1 MIASS
6 AARSTWVTKSFAR
19 FAFTTSAS
27 PPSAARLMIEP
38 ARRAARTA
46 MFSMGCIWVL
56 DARCRMQG
64 PRILRAVPRI
74 RIVLCRPSHPGNIG
88 AAARAMK
95 TMGLADL
102 RLVAPERYP
111 APEAEWMATNA
122 INVLHASRTHDTLV
136 EAIADCVA
144 AFAMSARPREWSPQ
158 VLDARS
164 AATRATE
171 LVGDVAFVFGNET
184 AGLTNEEVFACQ
196 FLVHIPASL
205 EFSSLNLAQAV
216 QVMAYELFMA
226 QIPREVSERS
236 EKAATVADLEGLYA
250 HLEEAARQTNFM
262 ASGSRLR
269 ERWRRLFSRV
279 PALEREEVN
288 IMRGLLRALLGK

>member
-1 MIASS
+1 M
-6 AARSTWVTKSFAR
+6 
-19 FAFTTSAS
+19 
-27 PPSAARLMIEP
+27 
-38 ARRAARTA
+38 
-46 MFSMGCIWVL
+46 
-56 DARCRMQG
+56 
-64 PRILRAVPRI
+64 
-74 RIVLCRPSHPGNIG
+74 LCRPSHPGNIG

-102 RLVAPERYP
+102 RLVTPERYP
-111 APEAEWMATNA
+111 APEADWMATNA
-122 INVLHASRTHDTLV
+122 IDVLHSSRIHNTLV
-136 EAIADCVA
+136 EAIEDCVA

-164 AATRATE
+164 AAASAMALE
-171 LVGDVAFVFGNET
+171 GDVAFVFGNET

-196 FLVHIPASL
+196 FLVHIPASP

-226 QIPREVSERS
+226 QAPGAVRGRS
-236 EKAATVADLEGLYA
+236 EKPATVADLEGLYA
-250 HLEEAARQTNFM
+250 HLEEAARETNFM

-288 IMRGLLRALLGK
+288 IIRGLLRALLGK